1 MDAIEN
7 IALMV
12 ALMLAGV
19 GLTWAILLGFIYF
32 MEVMND

>member
-19 GLTWAILLGFIYF
+19 SVTIAVLIGFIYF
-32 MEVMND
+32 LEVLND